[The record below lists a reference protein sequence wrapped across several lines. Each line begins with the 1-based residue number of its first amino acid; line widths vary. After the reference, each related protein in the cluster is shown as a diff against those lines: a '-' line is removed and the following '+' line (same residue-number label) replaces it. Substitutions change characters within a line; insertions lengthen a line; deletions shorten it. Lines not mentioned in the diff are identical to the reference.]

1 MKKYDE
7 ERKKKEDE
15 DRKEMMKI
23 EVEIKRE

>member
-7 ERKKKEDE
+7 ERKKREDE
-15 DRKEMMKI
+15 DKKEMMKI